1 MSGRTADPLLSAAR
15 ERILAPLARVRSR
28 ARLFM
33 ILNGLVRLALAFLIG
48 GAAQFGLDYMLRL
61 PVDQRAVINVMVT
74 LAWMWVAHRYVLRP
88 LMGAISDLVL
98 AAGVDRAYPH
108 LADGMSTAV
117 QFIAGQ
123 TGPAESSSPQLVRAV
138 IAGACED
145 ARRLDFMRV
154 LNYRRARRSALELSA
169 MTAAVALAW
178 LVQPGLLNTWF
189 ARNWLIREIPWP
201 QRTYIRPVG
210 EYDALG
216 VRRAPRGDELVI
228 QAGIEGET
236 PNAVTLHWWTPSGRR
251 GRESMII
258 IGRSRAEV
266 SLGPLTETLAFSI
279 SGGDERTPDFS
290 IVPVDRPQVVRSVAT
305 ITPPEYTGLSPASL
319 EQQTVLEVLDGST
332 LELAA
337 EFNKPVR
344 TATLSGGD
352 GESLPLELTAPD
364 AGHVTIPAPQS
375 GAYLLR
381 LVDLH
386 GYTDR
391 QPLRYTL
398 KVQPDSPPV
407 LKLELQDVG
416 EFLTPNA
423 EVRTV
428 LTARDVYGVQRVSLL
443 AARGED
449 PPRDLPLPEVELPR
463 NEVDAAPTI
472 RVERLYVR
480 PGDKLRIWSE
490 AADSD
495 PRGPNVSRSEA
506 VELGILSPTD
516 FLAVMAER
524 EQEQRREFERLISEQ
539 RGLKEAFDRLLPA
552 LARTGTP
559 APADLQRLAGLSR
572 QQRLH
577 ASRCDLARRGFEQI
591 LAEMR
596 TNRVARTADERRLID
611 RVAEP
616 LRRLAE
622 EFMPEAADTLAAL
635 RQAPSPGALS
645 DAAAGQD
652 EILRRMAD
660 VLANMQEAGGF
671 HEAVA
676 LLQEILGEQRGIHED
691 TLRALEKEL
700 DAILGL
706 DGSGSTGDPPPP

>member
-1 MSGRTADPLLSAAR
+1 MSGHPDDALLSAAR
-15 ERILAPLARVRSR
+15 ERILAPLSRVRRR

-61 PVDQRAVINVMVT
+61 PVDQRAVINVIIT

-88 LMGAISDLVL
+88 LMSAISDLVL
-98 AAGVDRAYPH
+98 ASHVDRAYPR

-117 QFIAGQ
+117 QFLAGQ
-123 TGPAESSSPQLVRAV
+123 MGPAETSSPQLVRAV

-145 ARRLDFMRV
+145 ALRLDFMRV
-154 LNYRRARRSALELSA
+154 LNYRRAQRSALELSA

-210 EYDALG
+210 DYDDLG

-228 QAGIEGET
+228 EAGIEGET

-251 GRESMII
+251 GRESMTI

-266 SLGPLTETLAFSI
+266 SLGPLTEPLVFSI
-279 SGGDERTPDFS
+279 SGGDEHTPDFS

-305 ITPPEYTGLSPASL
+305 ITPPQYTGLSPASL
-319 EQQTVLEVLDGST
+319 EQQTVLELLDGST

-344 TATLSGGD
+344 TATLSDPD
-352 GESLPLELTAPD
+352 GAALPLELTAQN
-364 AGHVTIPAPQS
+364 AGRVTVPAPQS
-375 GAYLLR
+375 GAYMLR
-381 LVDLH
+381 LVDLD

-391 QPLRYTL
+391 QPLRFTL

-407 LKLELQDVG
+407 LTLELHDVG
-416 EFLTPNA
+416 EYLTPNA
-423 EVRTV
+423 EVRTRLV
-428 LTARDVYGVQRVSLL
+428 ARDVYGVQRVSLL

-449 PPRDLPLPEVELPR
+449 PPRELPLPEVELPR
-463 NEVDAAPTI
+463 NEVDTAPAI
-472 RVERLYVR
+472 RIERLYVK
-480 PGDKLRIWSE
+480 PGDKLRIWAE

-495 PRGPNVSRSEA
+495 PRGPNISRSEA
-506 VELGILSPTD
+506 VELDILSPTD
-516 FLAVMAER
+516 LLAVMAER
-524 EQEQRREFERLISEQ
+524 EQEHRREFERLLSEQ
-539 RGLKEAFDRLLPA
+539 RGLKEAFDRLLPT
-552 LARTGTP
+552 LARTGGLP
-559 APADLQRLAGLSR
+559 PADLQRLAGLSR

-577 ASRCDLARRGFEQI
+577 ASRCDLTRRGFEQI

-616 LRRLAE
+616 LRRLTE
-622 EFMPEAADTLAAL
+622 EFMPEAAEALAAL
-635 RQAPSPGALS
+635 RQDAAPAAAAE
-645 DAAAGQD
+645 AAAGQE
-652 EILRRMAD
+652 EILRRMTD

-676 LLQEILGEQRGIHED
+676 LLQEIFGEQRGIHDD

-706 DGSGSTGDPPPP
+706 DGGQSAPAPP